1 MLIMIREHRRVAQ
14 AEQLAA
20 LASHVVTNAAA
31 AAAAKTTLPRRASK
45 FS

>member
-20 LASHVVTNAAA
+20 LASHVATAAA
-31 AAAAKTTLPRRASK
+31 AGKTTLPERASK

>member
-20 LASHVVTNAAA
+20 LASHVATAAA
-31 AAAAKTTLPRRASK
+31 AAGKTTLPERASK